1 MPTVLRQDGFDV
13 TIYTND
19 HRPPHV
25 HVWKAGGE
33 IVINLDPVEIAR
45 VEAMKRKDAAKAVEI
60 VEEYRDDLLERWH
73 EIHG

>member
-1 MPTVLRQDGFDV
+1 VPTVLRQDGFDV
-13 TIYTND
+13 MMYTND
-19 HRPPHV
+19 HGPPHV

-33 IVINLDPVEIAR
+33 IVINLAPVEIAR
-45 VEAMKRKDAAKAVEI
+45 AEGMKRQDAARAVEI

>member
-1 MPTVLRQDGFDV
+1 MPTVLREGGFDV
-13 TIYTND
+13 MIYTND

-33 IVINLDPVEIAR
+33 IMIDLDPVGIVR
-45 VEAMKRKDAAKAVEI
+45 VEGMKRKDAARAVEI
-60 VEEYRDDLLERWH
+60 VEENRDDLLERWR

>member
-1 MPTVLRQDGFDV
+1 MPTVLRQDGFDLM
-13 TIYTND
+13 IYTND

-25 HVWKAGGE
+25 HVWKASGE
-33 IVINLDPVEIAR
+33 IVSNLDPVGIVR
-45 VEAMKRKDAAKAVEI
+45 VEGMKRKNAARAVEI